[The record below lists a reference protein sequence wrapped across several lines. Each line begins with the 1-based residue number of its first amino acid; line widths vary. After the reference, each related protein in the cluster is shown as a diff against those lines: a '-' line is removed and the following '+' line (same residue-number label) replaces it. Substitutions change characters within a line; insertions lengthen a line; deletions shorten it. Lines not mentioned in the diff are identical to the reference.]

1 MDHRI
6 PTRRVPVTYWTVD
19 QGQAHGQIFLGLDPT
34 GDRHQTVLARLNSP
48 SRFIPM
54 ASSPDG
60 RIELINRTR
69 LLRLAPGPEVSR
81 GDVYAHGGTPSR
93 EEDVEVWLIDGSSVR
108 GHLWMPLE
116 RPTQRLSDFLDRK
129 GSDWLVLRVATG
141 LQLVNGAAVARW
153 VPMPAVDAPLTSRG
167 SRISEVSPV
176 P

>member
-1 MDHRI
+1 MSPDGPGIRPAAEVQRAEGATAGLEEPPSMDHRI

-69 LLRLAPGPEVSR
+69 LLRLAPGPEIGR
-81 GDVYAHGGTPSR
+81 AH
-93 EEDVEVWLIDGSSVR
+93 V
-108 GHLWMPLE
+108 
-116 RPTQRLSDFLDRK
+116 
-129 GSDWLVLRVATG
+129 
-141 LQLVNGAAVARW
+141 
-153 VPMPAVDAPLTSRG
+153 
-167 SRISEVSPV
+167 
-176 P
+176 